1 MTDTP
6 SNPCLAALDEQIADV
21 QRAHGRI
28 EAELELQAG
37 ILGALHA
44 ARVRAIELLAAETPP
59 QKQRARRG
67 SVEAAFLGALGTS
80 PMAIDDLVRQTG
92 CERKSLV
99 NVGAK
104 LREAGKVTHSAAT
117 GVYAL
122 VAAERKDAA
131 E

>member
-6 SNPCLAALDEQIADV
+6 TNLCLAALDEQIAEAQQTHDRV
-21 QRAHGRI
+21 
-28 EAELELQAG
+28 EAELELHAG
-37 ILGALHA
+37 IIAALRFVRL
-44 ARVRAIELLAAETPP
+44 RVEETIAAELRVP
-59 QKQRARRG
+59 KQRAPRG

-122 VAAERKDAA
+122 VAQTQRAA